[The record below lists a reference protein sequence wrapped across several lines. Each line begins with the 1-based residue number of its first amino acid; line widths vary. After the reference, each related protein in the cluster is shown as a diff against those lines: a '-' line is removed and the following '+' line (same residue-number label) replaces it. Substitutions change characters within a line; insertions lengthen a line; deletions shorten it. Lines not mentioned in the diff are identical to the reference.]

1 MKISFLT
8 LILLFFFQVS
18 SFSDENTFRKNCL
31 KLADIGNYIKNDEFD
46 GIDFDLIDVNLA
58 KNILFTEDAG
68 YDEKTDKKV
77 WGSDFGPL
85 IFKKIDNFDY
95 FIEQNWE

>member
-58 KNILFTEDAG
+58 KKNCETAYTHL
-68 YDEKTDKKV
+68 
-77 WGSDFGPL
+77 
-85 IFKKIDNFDY
+85 KIKAA
-95 FIEQNWE
+95 